1 MMIGTLAML
10 AEVLGARLAGD
21 PGFAIERVDAVEEA
35 CPSSLTFAVDERYL
49 KAAMESKA
57 GAVLTCVEGAAQ
69 QYPGRNLLIVAD
81 ARGAL
86 ARILGRLEPPRP
98 AGPFVHPSAVV
109 DPSAHLGE
117 RVWIGPTCVVGA
129 GAQIGDESVLLAG
142 AQVGARAHVGRRCL
156 LHPRALLLD
165 GCVAGD
171 EVVLQ
176 AAAVVGSDGFGYAF
190 VDGRY
195 VKIPQVGNVVLGD
208 RVEIGANAC
217 IDRAQTGST
226 VIGEGTKIDNLVQVA
241 HNCELG
247 RHVGIAAQTG
257 LAGTTIVGDYV
268 RMGGQVGTKGH
279 VRIGDRV
286 ALVGKSGVWKDI
298 TAPGIYGGSPAVE
311 QRAEL
316 QRQVLLRQLPKLL
329 DRVRTLERA
338 SSSAPHERPS
348 GATREE

>member
-1 MMIGTLAML
+1 MIGTLATL
-10 AEVLGARLAGD
+10 AQALGARLAGD
-21 PGFAIERVDAVEEA
+21 RDFAVERVDTVEEA
-35 CPSSLTFAVDERYL
+35 RSSSLTFAVDERYL
-49 KAAMESKA
+49 KAAMESNA
-57 GAVLTCVEGAAQ
+57 GAVLTSVTDADVR
-69 QYPGRNLLIVAD
+69 YPGRNLLIVAD

-86 ARILGRLEPPRP
+86 AALLARLEPPRP

-109 DPSAHLGE
+109 EPTARIGE
-117 RVWIGPTCVVGA
+117 RVWIGASCVVGA
-129 GAQIGDESVLLAG
+129 EAEVGDDTVLAAG
-142 AQVGARAHVGRRCL
+142 AQVGARARLGRRCT

-176 AAAVVGSDGFGYAF
+176 AGAVVGSDGFGYAF

-217 IDRAQTGST
+217 VDRAQTGST
-226 VIGEGTKIDNLVQVA
+226 VIGEGSKIDNLVQIG

-247 RHVGIAAQTG
+247 RNVGIAALTG

-286 ALVGKSGVWKDI
+286 ALVGRSGVWKDI
-298 TAPGIYGGSPAVE
+298 TEPGIYGGSPAVDH
-311 QRAEL
+311 RVEL
-316 QRQVLLRQLPKLL
+316 KRQGLLRQLPKLL
-329 DRVRTLERA
+329 DRIRALERT
-338 SSSAPHERPS
+338 SSSAPAGQP
-348 GATREE
+348 GAEEDE